1 MQPTESNLIDVLN
14 EQINAAEAMLGTLAV
29 ESEALTSGD
38 TERLNAASAGKAE
51 LVETLEQLE
60 TERRE
65 LARILE
71 LDRAAAGTSAMGSKW
86 RQLLGLL
93 EQCRDT
99 NLRNGSLVQA
109 RREQIVAA
117 LKLIGGAETDVYDA
131 RGREDRNRGKQQLGS
146 A

>member
-1 MQPTESNLIDVLN
+1 
-14 EQINAAEAMLGTLAV
+14 
-29 ESEALTSGD
+29 
-38 TERLNAASAGKAE
+38 
-51 LVETLEQLE
+51 
-60 TERRE
+60 
-65 LARILE
+65 
-71 LDRAAAGTSAMGSKW
+71 MGAKW

-117 LKLIGGAETDVYDA
+117 LKLIGGAATDVYDA

>member
-14 EQINAAEAMLGTLAV
+14 EQISAAEAMLGTLAV

>member
-1 MQPTESNLIDVLN
+1 LQPTESNLIDVLN
-14 EQINAAEAMLGTLAV
+14 EQISAAEAMLGTLAV

-71 LDRAAAGTSAMGSKW
+71 LDRAAAGTPAMGSKW

-117 LKLIGGAETDVYDA
+117 LKLIGGAGTDVYDA